1 MNVFQI
7 TEDKANPSIWI
18 FIVVAAVMMLF
29 TIGVWTMWSRMLDDK
44 QRREYLRIVMNVG
57 KVGA

>member
-7 TEDKANPSIWI
+7 TEDKSNPSIWI

-44 QRREYLRIVMNVG
+44 QRRRSLRIIISGG
-57 KVGA
+57 KATA